1 MALAASLGVVT
12 LPFVTPEAQAY
23 TAETVPGPALEK
35 NPVAKATMEH
45 TFADGVTPA
54 AGATFTY
61 NGKVAFTGVS
71 GTNLENIYTIYVT
84 QAEKAPFTPAPV
96 KSSLTFTDQ
105 NGSPVQPQSLEIE
118 KVNDNTW
125 KYVAKG
131 MSGDIT
137 AKFSN
142 EAQIAA
148 DATSGDFAS
157 ASISGEVLSKPVLD
171 MQKSDGML
179 VSALDGST
187 SDGVSTPSRGCRGYV
202 TNTWTTK
209 PGAWLLDIKL
219 ADNAGKGKV
228 KFDNAPFANGAQQPP
243 NWRDPSTFNSL
254 KVTDASGKD
263 ITAEILAGSSYV
275 NPDPSK
281 PQYVIDP
288 LIAKTGNA
296 QWIDSTNWAWDPS
309 TWTGRT
315 WLPAGATVVATHGY
329 TFENCV
335 DPGLSTDGDTN
346 RNIAFSLEVARPE
359 VTANANDNDLII
371 LPSKPGEQPK
381 PDKAWCEDIYVV
393 RARAGVGAAVVE
405 GIDTFNGTSFSQL
418 RDTMDPPPTYGAI
431 AVDPNTKNTIFYI
444 INKTLYQASTTPGTS
459 GSPTSYPPVK
469 TEGSDIAFGID
480 PFGILWTFDQG
491 GGALYSLNPKDK
503 DPQWV
508 SHGQVKNPKNPNTVF
523 YDITFTSS
531 GDLVL
536 ISKAAMYAQA
546 KRSIGLFTFNRK
558 TIEEVRPNTVAVQP
572 DEIKTYTSS
581 KDVTYINGFAVGR
594 DGSAYFGSG
603 SDNSIFKLNEN
614 GTATPV
620 PNARVTPGIGD
631 MGSCSYLPPA
641 TPPVVNNDPKFQ
653 VQKSALDPVTGA
665 PAVPGSTTENS
676 AKVSA
681 DGATTIQYL
690 VTVANTG
697 GGAGDPGD
705 VTDTIAPPKGFT
717 IMDVLVDGK
726 SVSAN
731 NVLTLRPGNL
741 EAGAYKSYKI
751 TVKLQADS
759 LEAGNNAVG
768 DCNTEGPGQAGG
780 GFFNSVTMSND
791 SDGADNNDACVP
803 VKPRPKAHL
812 KLVKQI
818 VDQNGQLLSD
828 QSDAKKFQLSAGS
841 ADPSQTLTSLNGVTG
856 STSVDKD
863 VVTGNYQ
870 LFEQPSADQPAGQ
883 YFKLG
888 DWSCD
893 SGKQVENGKVQINE
907 NDNVTCTVQNTRMP
921 LVHVEKV
928 AADPSAGNSHVG
940 KEVTPVAV
948 PGTNPV
954 QYRADFEY
962 IVKVVN
968 DSNFKA
974 ATGPV
979 KDFFIVPAGMKWE
992 ENATA
997 KVEFQ
1002 PGESGLKAQTQTL
1015 DEKQMTAKGGAILS
1029 NNLLLPANASVSFK
1043 VTIPLVLDLKV
1054 DPETG
1059 TTAYAK
1065 QFAKLGECE
1074 NIDMRGDKVTTTA
1087 KGVGNRTEVQNE
1099 NLDYNKVP
1107 ILDNIACIPVKP
1119 IEKWNVEKVAVNNNV
1134 AGAANGDPVVAT
1146 KVGENYQATVKYL
1159 VTVTNTGLTPSRQPA
1174 IADAI
1179 TLPENW
1185 TIVDIK
1191 VGKAVNGE
1199 IAKAQL
1205 ASQGTDAAFEIPAGA
1220 ENGLVAVNGKVQY
1233 VVEVT
1238 GQVPATKIDW
1248 EKAGECK
1255 VEEAGTAGTGFFNK
1269 VSIPGDEGTDN
1280 NNDACVPVTPG
1291 SVKVLIRK
1299 TDDTGKLYLPGA
1311 KFKVC
1316 DANPNAKANANCVP
1330 LDSEKD
1336 RLVNECKAKFDP
1348 QTKKLEFET
1357 CVYNANLPG
1366 SLTESTFQAKDLVPN
1381 KVYWLVETQAPQC
1394 YTENKDGAKEY
1405 CASLLPQP
1413 LQFKVSANGVITA
1426 YDTNGA
1432 VVEGKATE
1440 TTGSSAVTCNPLTDE
1455 HCNPETCLKQVDN
1468 TFYIF
1473 NGLIKVHDP
1482 RRGELPISGGTGP
1495 MPYALA
1501 AGLLLLL
1508 SLG

>member
-23 TAETVPGPALEK
+23 TAANIPGPKLDV

-45 TFADGVTPA
+45 TFADGVKPA
-54 AGATFTY
+54 AGAKLTY
-61 NGKVAFTGVS
+61 TGTVVFSKLEDAKGKTKFGV
-71 GTNLENIYTIYVT
+71 TVT
-84 QAEKAPFTPAPV
+84 PSPNAPFSSDPTKDNIRFERLDGTPVTPT
-96 KSSLTFTDQ
+96 SLT
-105 NGSPVQPQSLEIE
+105 VE
-118 KVNDNTW
+118 KDESGNWN
-125 KYVAKG
+125 YVAEGIQGEVKA
-131 MSGDIT
+131 IFT
-137 AKFSN
+137 A
-142 EAQIAA
+142 EATLA
-148 DATSGDFAS
+148 DTLKPGDFAS
-157 ASISGEVLSKPVLD
+157 ASIAGQVISRILPD
-171 MQKSDGML
+171 MTQGPGLL
-179 VSALDGST
+179 VSAKDGSI
-187 SDGVSTPSRGCRGYV
+187 SDGQTQPLNACRGYV
-202 TNTWTTK
+202 ENHWTNK
-209 PGAWLLDIKL
+209 VGGWLLDVK
-219 ADNAGKGKV
+219 AGDQAGLGKV
-228 KFDNAPFANGAQQPP
+228 KIDKADLKHVSP
-243 NWRDPSTFNSL
+243 NWADASTFNSI
-254 KVTDASGKD
+254 KVVSNGVD
-263 ITAEILAGSSYV
+263 ITDQILKGSTYV
-275 NPDPSK
+275 SPDPSV
-281 PQYVIDP
+281 PQYTSSV
-288 LIAKTGNA
+288 GNVSVN
-296 QWIDSTNWAWDPS
+296 QVKWLDSTNWEWNPAN
-309 TWTGRT
+309 WTGKT
-315 WLPAGATVVATHGY
+315 WLPAGAEVTVTRGF

-335 DPGLSTDGDTN
+335 KDGVSTDGDSD
-346 RNIAFSLEVARPE
+346 RKIAMSLQVARPE
-359 VTANANDNDLII
+359 VSAEDYAQTLVIVPDENGKI
-371 LPSKPGEQPK
+371 PPK
-381 PDKAWCEDIYVV
+381 PDTKWCENIYIH
-393 RARAGVGAAVVE
+393 E
-405 GIDTFNGTSFSQL
+405 GLSHTNQKGIVKFNGTSFDPA
-418 RDTMDPPPTYGAI
+418 RDNFNPQATSGAFAI
-431 AVDPNTKNTIFYI
+431 SPLHSEKLFYLVG
-444 INKTLYQASTTPGTS
+444 KKVYETSTTPGSVGTDS
-459 GSPTSYPPVK
+459 KLPAIPVQ
-469 TEGSDIAFGID
+469 SDDIAFGID
-480 PFGILWTFDQG
+480 PFGVYWVIDKSNLN
-491 GGALYSLNPKDK
+491 ALYSLNSKDLEAG
-503 DPQWV
+503 WV
-508 SHGQVKNPKNPNTVF
+508 SHGRLQNPEATNTQF
-523 YDITFTSS
+523 NDITFTAS
-531 GDLVL
+531 GDLVV
-536 ISKAAMYAQA
+536 ISKGASSGDAAKKA
-546 KRSIGLFTFNRK
+546 KAVLTFSKK
-558 TIEEVRPNTVAVQP
+558 TINEKR
-572 DEIKTYTSS
+572 DENVSVDPTTTDLYYSS
-581 KDVTYINGFAVGR
+581 MAIISINGFAVGN
-594 DGSAYFGSG
+594 DGKLYFGSVD
-603 SDNSIFKLNEN
+603 SSSKNILYRLNASTKSIEKVPDSIIKN
-614 GTATPV
+614 GV
-620 PNARVTPGIGD
+620 ID
-631 MGSCSYLPPA
+631 MGSCSYLPPVSPMP
-641 TPPVVNNDPKFQ
+641 TPEPSSPKFKL
-653 VQKSALDPVTGA
+653 QKSAIDPVTGA

-676 AKVSA
+676 AQISA

-697 GGAGDPGD
+697 GGAGDPGA

-726 SVSAN
+726 SESAN

-759 LEAGNNAVG
+759 FEAGNNAVG

-780 GFFNSVTMSND
+780 GFFNSVTMNND

-818 VDQNGQLLSD
+818 VDQDGQLISD
-828 QSDAKKFQLSAGS
+828 QSDAQKFQLSAGS
-841 ADPSQTLTSLNGVTG
+841 ADPSQTLTSLNGITG
-856 STSVDKD
+856 SAAVDKD

-870 LFEQPSADQPAGQ
+870 LFEQPSADQSAGQ

-907 NDNVTCTVQNTRMP
+907 NDNVTCTVKNTRMP

-954 QYRADFEY
+954 QYRTDFEY

-1043 VTIPLVLDLKV
+1043 ITIPLRLNLTV

-1059 TTAYAK
+1059 TSPYAK

-1146 KVGENYQATVKYL
+1146 KVGENYQGTVKYL

-1174 IADAI
+1174 IADSI

-1220 ENGLVAVNGKVQY
+1220 ENELVAVNGKVQY

-1455 HCNPETCLKQVDN
+1455 NCNPETCLKQVDN
-1468 TFYIF
+1468 TFYIY

-1501 AGLLLLL
+1501 AG
-1508 SLG
+1508 